1 MTAEKREKKGESMRL
16 LKVLA
21 LAAVAATTAVAA
33 AHADPGRNIEA
44 VLRPT
49 ATGPQEGFG
58 LIRFR
63 QPKDAELV
71 VELDVW
77 VRDLLPNH
85 TYVVQRAAEGPANGE
100 CTGSNWTMP
109 TLGTI
114 TTDDRGTGRAAL
126 SRPLPAALLGAE
138 VDIHFRIAESA
149 DAASGVLASG
159 CYQFV
164 ASL

>member
-1 MTAEKREKKGESMRL
+1 MRL

-21 LAAVAATTAVAA
+21 LAALTATAAVAA
-33 AHADPGRNIEA
+33 GHADPGRNLEA
-44 VLRPT
+44 VLQPT
-49 ATGPQEGFG
+49 ATGSGKGFG
-58 LIRFR
+58 LIKFR
-63 QPKDAELV
+63 QPKDADLV

-77 VRDLLPNH
+77 VRDLLPYN

-100 CTGSNWTMP
+100 CSGSNWTMP

-114 TTDDRGTGRAAL
+114 TTDGRGTGRATL
-126 SRPLPAALLGAE
+126 SRALPAALLGTE
-138 VDIHFRIAESA
+138 FDIHFRIAEA
-149 DAASGVLASG
+149 PEAPSGILESG

>member
-1 MTAEKREKKGESMRL
+1 MRL

-21 LAAVAATTAVAA
+21 LATLAATAAVAAG
-33 AHADPGRNIEA
+33 HADPSRNLEA

-49 ATGPQEGFG
+49 AIGPDGGFG
-58 LIRFR
+58 LIKFR
-63 QPKDAELV
+63 QPKDADLI

-126 SRPLPAALLGAE
+126 LRPLPASLLGTE
-138 VDIHFRIAESA
+138 FDIHFRIAEA
-149 DAASGVLASG
+149 PDAASGVLASG